1 MCLHS
6 KLQLSRATAAPT
18 LFQQN
23 NPLTNTTF
31 NCCTYY
37 LPTDNLWQFPS
48 IPKTEFQC
56 RAEKHGKKWMCWNVH
71 KWNSCGCQIHYTSSV
86 LDSCRDESIVMNCFV
101 EKWLRLEY
109 LLWCC
114 RHLSAAQKKA
124 YARMHPEVC
133 FHIHNPQRSHMKPSC
148 HQRVTG
154 QEKCC
159 PTGPK
164 LIVRFSEA
172 SEHHF
177 LCFLPDGCM
186 EQCGIKNGPPESWIL
201 RVFSYGETWK
211 DLTALWVWVK
221 IHHGMSRDWAC
232 DIAHFEFCIIYFVSH
247 KYTIHFIG
255 TYQHR
260 QQ

>member
-6 KLQLSRATAAPT
+6 KLQLSRATVAPT

-23 NPLTNTTF
+23 NPLTNTAF

-37 LPTDNLWQFPS
+37 LPTDNLWQFPP
-48 IPKTEFQC
+48 IPKKEFQC

-101 EKWLRLEY
+101 EKWLCLEY

-114 RHLSAAQKKA
+114 RHFSTAQKKA

-133 FHIHNPQRSHMKPSC
+133 FHVHNPQRSHMKPSC

-164 LIVRFSEA
+164 LIVGFSEA

-177 LCFLPDGCM
+177 LCFFLMDVRNNM
-186 EQCGIKNGPPESWIL
+186 ESKMVPLKVGFWGSSAMGRPERTWLCFECEWKSIMECP
-201 RVFSYGETWK
+201 ETEPVT
-211 DLTALWVWVK
+211 LHTLSSV
-221 IHHGMSRDWAC
+221 
-232 DIAHFEFCIIYFVSH
+232 
-247 KYTIHFIG
+247 
-255 TYQHR
+255 
-260 QQ
+260 